1 MRRWSGMVLL
11 AAVALAVPPAHGTD
25 LRIDGSRS
33 HAEFGVRL
41 LWLRTVSGRFAQ
53 ISGEVKL
60 DAREHA
66 TVDAHIPVASLAM
79 DSARFR
85 RDVLAPPFFDAAN
98 YPLIHFLSDPIP
110 LARLTAGGALDG
122 QLSLRGVTRP
132 VRFELL
138 PSQCSTL
145 TARGCLIEARGLISR
160 SAFGMTSDRATVS
173 DQVQLG
179 LLIALDPP
187 SN

>member
-1 MRRWSGMVLL
+1 MIARHGIALL
-11 AAVALAVPPAHGTD
+11 AVLALTVPAARGTS

-53 ISGEVKL
+53 ISGKVTL
-60 DAREHA
+60 DAQEQA

-85 RDVLAPPFFDAAN
+85 RDVLAPPFFDATN
-98 YPLIHFLSDPIP
+98 YPRIHFLSDPVP

-145 TARGCLIEARGLISR
+145 TARRCLIEARGLISR
-160 SAFGMTSDRATVS
+160 SAFGMTSYRATVS

-179 LLIALDPP
+179 LLIALDP
-187 SN
+187 SSD

>member
-1 MRRWSGMVLL
+1 MRSWSGMALM
-11 AAVALAVPPAHGTD
+11 AALALNVPTARGTAF
-25 LRIDGSRS
+25 RIDGSRS

-41 LWLRTVSGRFAQ
+41 LWLRTVNGRFAQ

-60 DAREHA
+60 DPRQLV
-66 TVDAHIPVASLAM
+66 TVDAHIPVASLTM

-85 RDVLAPPFFDAAN
+85 RDVLAPAFFDASR

-110 LARLTAGGALDG
+110 LTRLTAGGALDG

-138 PSQCSTL
+138 PSQCGSL
-145 TARGCLIEARGLISR
+145 TGRGCRIEARGLISR
-160 SAFGMTSDRATVS
+160 SAFGMTSHRATVS

-179 LLIALDPP
+179 LLIALDP
-187 SN
+187 SSD

>member
-1 MRRWSGMVLL
+1 MALL
-11 AAVALAVPPAHGTD
+11 AALALIMPTARGSD
-25 LRIDGSRS
+25 FRIDGSRS

-60 DAREHA
+60 DPHQLV
-66 TVDAHIPVASLAM
+66 TVDAHIPVASLTM
-79 DSARFR
+79 NSARFR

-98 YPLIHFLSDPIP
+98 FPLIHFLSAPIP
-110 LARLTAGGALDG
+110 LARLTAGGTLDG
-122 QLSLRGVTRP
+122 QLSLRGVIRP

-145 TARGCLIEARGLISR
+145 TARGCRIEARGLISR
-160 SAFGMTSDRATVS
+160 SAFGMTSYRATVS
-173 DQVQLG
+173 DQVHLG
-179 LLIALDPP
+179 LLIALDP
-187 SN
+187 SSD